1 LVDSPTPVVDDVI
14 GVGSRGGLPGLCQI
28 DWVAFR
34 GPAVDSQTAA
44 RTHGPTLDAIG
55 LMLRDLHTR
64 HDEIRHRAA
73 FRGCTKELLEVQQ
86 ELVDYLLA
94 KKSKL
99 MGVDAANASE
109 PVRNYNSFL

>member
-1 LVDSPTPVVDDVI
+1 M
-14 GVGSRGGLPGLCQI
+14 
-28 DWVAFR
+28 
-34 GPAVDSQTAA
+34 AVDPQSAS
-44 RTHGPTLDAIG
+44 RSHGPTLDAIA

-94 KKSKL
+94 KKHQLTGTQS
-99 MGVDAANASE
+99 DAAAQG
-109 PVRNYNSFL
+109 VRNYNSFR

>member
-1 LVDSPTPVVDDVI
+1 MVLAACCRTVDT
-14 GVGSRGGLPGLCQI
+14 
-28 DWVAFR
+28 
-34 GPAVDSQTAA
+34 QTAA
-44 RTHGPTLDAIG
+44 RLHGPTLDAIQ

-99 MGVDAANASE
+99 MGVEGQDGSE